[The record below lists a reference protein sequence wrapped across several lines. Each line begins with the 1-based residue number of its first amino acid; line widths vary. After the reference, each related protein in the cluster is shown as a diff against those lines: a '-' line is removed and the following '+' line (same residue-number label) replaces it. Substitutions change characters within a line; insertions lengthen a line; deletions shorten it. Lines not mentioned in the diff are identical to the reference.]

1 MLKQIFHSANIK
13 SFYTKYESHI
23 GAAAILLG
31 FIFDNLTLRDAS
43 IGIQTVIFTT
53 YLILAGISIAL
64 LYLIEASESGKDSY
78 AKFHFWLFLLM
89 QFAIGSL
96 FSMFFVF
103 YSRGISIATS
113 WPFLLLLLANM
124 IGTEVMKKH
133 YSRLSLQV
141 AMLFVAVFSF
151 CIYFVPTVVHRMN
164 ISTFFLGGVMAVA
177 LILLFLRLLVRISS
191 KRIEE
196 GRDNIALGILIVY
209 VLMNLLYF
217 TNTIPPVPLV
227 MKDGGVYHSFYRS
240 TGGEY
245 IVLEEKKP
253 WLGFM
258 RSFPEYH
265 RIFSEPV
272 YAVTAVYAP
281 AKLET
286 EIIHNWQY
294 YDEEK
299 HRWQSATKIKVPIIG
314 GREGGYRMYSV
325 KYNLFAGKWRVD
337 VETYEG
343 KTIGR
348 IRFKV
353 VNSVTLP
360 ALVLKI
366 Y

>member
-141 AMLFVAVFSF
+141 AMLFVAVYSF
-151 CIYFVPTVVHRMN
+151 YARPSVQNKYRKKIQRQ
-164 ISTFFLGGVMAVA
+164 
-177 LILLFLRLLVRISS
+177 
-191 KRIEE
+191 
-196 GRDNIALGILIVY
+196 IAL
-209 VLMNLLYF
+209 
-217 TNTIPPVPLV
+217 
-227 MKDGGVYHSFYRS
+227 
-240 TGGEY
+240 
-245 IVLEEKKP
+245 
-253 WLGFM
+253 
-258 RSFPEYH
+258 
-265 RIFSEPV
+265 
-272 YAVTAVYAP
+272 
-281 AKLET
+281 
-286 EIIHNWQY
+286 
-294 YDEEK
+294 
-299 HRWQSATKIKVPIIG
+299 
-314 GREGGYRMYSV
+314 
-325 KYNLFAGKWRVD
+325 
-337 VETYEG
+337 
-343 KTIGR
+343 
-348 IRFKV
+348 
-353 VNSVTLP
+353 
-360 ALVLKI
+360 
-366 Y
+366 